1 MHKYLSVD
9 EVFMHYT

>member
-1 MHKYLSVD
+1 MQ